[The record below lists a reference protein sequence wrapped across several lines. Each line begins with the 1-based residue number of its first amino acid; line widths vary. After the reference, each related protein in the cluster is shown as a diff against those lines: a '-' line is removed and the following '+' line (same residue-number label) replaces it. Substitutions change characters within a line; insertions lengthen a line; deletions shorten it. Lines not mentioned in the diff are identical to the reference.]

1 MDRKHNPK
9 LTQNARALRKNMTKE
24 ERILWYEFLRD
35 YPVRFRRQKVMG
47 RYIVDFYCA
56 NANLVIELD
65 GSQHFEDAGL
75 KKDAARTAY
84 LEQFGVTILRVAN
97 NEITENLAGV
107 CEYIDL
113 VVKAA
118 VKKQQNPDCK

>member
-1 MDRKHNPK
+1 MERKHNPK
-9 LTQNARALRKNMTKE
+9 LTQNARALRKNMTRE
-24 ERILWYEFLRD
+24 DRILWYEFLRN
-35 YPVRFRRQKVMG
+35 YPVRFRRQKIMG

-56 NANLVIELD
+56 SANLVIELD

-75 KKDAARTAY
+75 KKDATRTAS
-84 LEQFGVTILRVAN
+84 LEQFGVKVLRIAN

-107 CEYIDL
+107 SEYIDL

-118 VKKQQNPDCK
+118 VKKQTAPDCE